1 MNPTDIHRKMRSGV
15 MAAFAADTLALG
27 VHWVYDVSRIK
38 KRYGRLD
45 HLTAPEIA
53 LFHKNRQ
60 KGDFTHYGDQMR
72 VLLASLSHCNGFDAD
87 DFAARWQALFD
98 HYKGYL
104 DGATKKTLAGF
115 QAGRSPSEAGSDS
128 TDLGGA
134 ARMVPLALFYAHNAD
149 SFMDYAQLQTAM
161 THNHPLVVDTA
172 RFFAQAALETAKGT
186 GPAAAIRSAAEL
198 LPSGSPIPSLVDKGL
213 ASAEKE
219 TTQAISGFGQACD
232 TTQALPGTIHLIA
245 RYQQD
250 LETALIENIM
260 AGGDSSAR
268 GILCG
273 FILGIHN
280 GLDAVPQNWLEEMT
294 AFKQI
299 KTLTG
304 GL

>member
-1 MNPTDIHRKMRSGV
+1 
-15 MAAFAADTLALG
+15 
-27 VHWVYDVSRIK
+27 
-38 KRYGRLD
+38 
-45 HLTAPEIA
+45 
-53 LFHKNRQ
+53 
-60 KGDFTHYGDQMR
+60 
-72 VLLASLSHCNGFDAD
+72 
-87 DFAARWQALFD
+87 
-98 HYKGYL
+98 
-104 DGATKKTLAGF
+104 
-115 QAGRSPSEAGSDS
+115 
-128 TDLGGA
+128 
-134 ARMVPLALFYAHNAD
+134 
-149 SFMDYAQLQTAM
+149 
-161 THNHPLVVDTA
+161 
-172 RFFAQAALETAKGT
+172 
-186 GPAAAIRSAAEL
+186 
-198 LPSGSPIPSLVDKGL
+198 VDKGL

-232 TTQALPGTIHLIA
+232 TTEALPGTIHLIA